1 METPASKLIDAFGG
15 TSATAKLAGL
25 PISTVHSWRKN
36 GIPQSRLSHLRL
48 VAKIEKPAVAFDALA
63 VGVTPDAM
71 PRASTEGV
79 RA

>member
-1 METPASKLIDAFGG
+1 MDTPASKLIDAFGG

-48 VAKIEKPAVAFDALA
+48 VAKVEKPGVAFDALA
-63 VGVTPDAM
+63 VGVTPDVM
-71 PRASTEGV
+71 V
-79 RA
+79 RPTAEQAA